1 MKNIKEAEEL
11 TGISRQNIRYY
22 EKMGLLNPKRDAGNG
37 YRKYDEEDIGR
48 RSSRSWRRHLRS
60 AIRFRSRILR
70 SWISTAACRK
80 LRSRRSGAIHL
91 PTFCMITRLSL
102 KWRKSAHSHSGRMI
116 SARHRG
122 R

>member
-48 RSSRSWRRHLRS
+48 L
-60 AIRFRSRILR
+60 
-70 SWISTAACRK
+70 K
-80 LRSRRSGAIHL
+80 LCGQTGR
-91 PTFCMITRLSL
+91 TSL
-102 KWRKSAHSHSGRMI
+102 HETG
-116 SARHRG
+116 
-122 R
+122 